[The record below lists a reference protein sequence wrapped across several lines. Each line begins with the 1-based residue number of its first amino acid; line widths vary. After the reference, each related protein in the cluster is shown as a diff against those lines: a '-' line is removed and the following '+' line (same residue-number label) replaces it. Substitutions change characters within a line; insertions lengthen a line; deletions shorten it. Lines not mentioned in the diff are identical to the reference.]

1 MGWLRREEETK
12 ILPDITGSWL
22 IPGYIGAIK

>member
-1 MGWLRREEETK
+1 MDWPRREKETE

-22 IPGYIGAIK
+22 IPGYIGAVK